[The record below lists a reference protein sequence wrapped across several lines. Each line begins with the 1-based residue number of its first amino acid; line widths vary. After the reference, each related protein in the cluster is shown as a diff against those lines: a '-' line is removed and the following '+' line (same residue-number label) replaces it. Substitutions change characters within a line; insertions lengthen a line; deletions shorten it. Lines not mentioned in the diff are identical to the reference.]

1 MNDNSKKTN
10 RLIESGKVVDH
21 NQRVESVLAVK
32 RKKLKTCLQSDLS
45 GVPLAPAP
53 APTPAI
59 SKSGGSWYDSGTS
72 EPWNEPRKGGV
83 FYVCTLVK

>member
-1 MNDNSKKTN
+1 MSDNSKKID
-10 RLIESGKVVDH
+10 RHIESGKVVDH
-21 NQRVESVLAVK
+21 NQRESVLAVK
-32 RKKLKTCLQSDLS
+32 RKKLKTCLHSDLS

-72 EPWNEPRKGGV
+72 ETWNEPRKGGV